1 MVQVRRMCPF
11 TLQNIAKKGS
21 WPSSA
26 KSDAAADDCHV
37 YRQPMKNLDVIVFC
51 CFRGKAKAIWKKT
64 PPCSAE
70 LIVKADCWATSLH
83 ESLIIT
89 LFTLSVDLICSL
101 LADFSALL
109 RLYSVWLTDFH
120 RCEVFFFFHLN
131 TLPDF
136 PRQHVLGEVSTG
148 PRQQLIA
155 LFFLIEASTSEITP
169 SLGSHAKLAFACF
182 NLTGGIPM
190 QRSDFT
196 FCLFCQWNGG
206 LSACRFNWPFN
217 LMRGNPIDSQSLF
230 AKESRPR
237 QCHDSSTF
245 KHNRF
250 KTTQEPIGKSWASCL
265 NKTKTSHQR
274 KRQWLVDKLHWRSC
288 YTIQPI

>member
-37 YRQPMKNLDVIVFC
+37 SRQPMKNLDVIVFC

-109 RLYSVWLTDFH
+109 RLYSVWLTDFSPVWGFLFFFSSQH
-120 RCEVFFFFHLN
+120 PSWLSTAACAWRSQHGATPAINRFFFFFNRSKHIWNHTQPGFTCKVSICVFQPHRWNSDAKIWLYF
-131 TLPDF
+131 LP
-136 PRQHVLGEVSTG
+136 
-148 PRQQLIA
+148 
-155 LFFLIEASTSEITP
+155 FLPVKRRTV
-169 SLGSHAKLAFACF
+169 C
-182 NLTGGIPM
+182 M
-190 QRSDFT
+190 Q
-196 FCLFCQWNGG
+196 
-206 LSACRFNWPFN
+206 
-217 LMRGNPIDSQSLF
+217 I
-230 AKESRPR
+230 
-237 QCHDSSTF
+237 
-245 KHNRF
+245 
-250 KTTQEPIGKSWASCL
+250 
-265 NKTKTSHQR
+265 
-274 KRQWLVDKLHWRSC
+274 
-288 YTIQPI
+288 

>member
-109 RLYSVWLTDFH
+109 RLYSVWLTDFSP
-120 RCEVFFFFHLN
+120 VWGFLFFFHLN

-155 LFFLIEASTSEITP
+155 LFFFNRSKHIWNHTQPGFTCKVSICVFQPHRWNSD
-169 SLGSHAKLAFACF
+169 AKIWLYFLPFLPVKRRTVC
-182 NLTGGIPM
+182 M
-190 QRSDFT
+190 Q
-196 FCLFCQWNGG
+196 
-206 LSACRFNWPFN
+206 
-217 LMRGNPIDSQSLF
+217 I
-230 AKESRPR
+230 
-237 QCHDSSTF
+237 
-245 KHNRF
+245 
-250 KTTQEPIGKSWASCL
+250 
-265 NKTKTSHQR
+265 
-274 KRQWLVDKLHWRSC
+274 
-288 YTIQPI
+288 